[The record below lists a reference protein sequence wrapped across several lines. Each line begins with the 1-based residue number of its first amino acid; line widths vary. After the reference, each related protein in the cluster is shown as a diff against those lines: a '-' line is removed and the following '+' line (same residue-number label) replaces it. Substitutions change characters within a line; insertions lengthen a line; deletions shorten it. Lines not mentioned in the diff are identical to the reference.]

1 MSRNMN
7 TTDRALRAFLVAP
20 AAIVLAFVVG
30 AGSIGGIVLFALAA
44 IMLATSAVGFCPLYK
59 LLHLDTR
66 GRTLLP
72 H

>member
-7 TTDRALRAFLVAP
+7 KIDRALRTFLVAP
-20 AAIVLAFVVG
+20 AAIVVAFVVG
-30 AGSIGGIVLFALAA
+30 AGSVAGIVLFVLAA
-44 IMLATSAVGFCPLYK
+44 IMLATSAIGFCPLYK

-66 GRTLLP
+66 GRTPLP